1 MADDITTQLVTRLV
15 REQFPQWGDLAV
27 EPVPRQGWDNRTFR
41 LGDEMTVRLP
51 SAPGYVPGVR
61 REEASLAL
69 LDGRLPV
76 RLPRVLARGEP
87 SPAFDRPWS
96 VRRWIPGTTLGDATV
111 PDRIRVARRLGETL
125 GAMHAAPTDG
135 GPWAGAAS
143 FHRGCHPSA
152 YADEVQEYLEEP
164 GCPIDPG
171 LGREIW
177 HDAMTSAWTRPGVWV
192 HGDLAPGNVLVDD
205 EGDLTALIDL
215 GQSGIGDPACDLV
228 IAWTWCDADARRA
241 LPDAVGLDVATWRRA
256 RGWALW
262 KALATLTGE
271 PGALAPE
278 QRRSLTALLADPVV

>member
-1 MADDITTQLVTRLV
+1 MADPITADLVTRLV
-15 REQFPQWGDLAV
+15 REQHPQWGHLDV

-41 LGDEMTVRLP
+41 LGPELSVRLP

-61 REEASLAL
+61 REQASLAL

-76 RLPRVLARGEP
+76 ALPRVVAHGEA
-87 SPAFDRPWS
+87 SATFDRPWS
-96 VRRWIPGTTLGDATV
+96 VRRWIEGATLTDADV
-111 PDRIRVARRLGETL
+111 ADRTRVGRQLGEAL
-125 GAMHAAPTDG
+125 RVLHGVPTDG

-152 YADEVQEYLEEP
+152 YADEVQEYLEAP
-164 GCPIDPG
+164 DAVVDPG

-177 HDAMTSAWTRPGVWV
+177 HEATTSAWPHPGVWV
-192 HGDLAPGNVLVDD
+192 HGDLAPGNLLVDD
-205 EGDLTALIDL
+205 SGDLAALIDL
-215 GQSGIGDPACDLV
+215 GQSGIGDPSCDLV
-228 IAWTWCDADARRA
+228 IAWTWCDRDARRA
-241 LPDAVGLDVATWRRA
+241 LHDAVGLDDATWRRA

-271 PGALAPE
+271 PGHLEPE